1 MYRYAPD
8 GLPAGSPVVVVLHGC
23 TQDAATYFEGAG
35 WKSFADSAGF
45 SVVAAQQEQG
55 NNINKCFN
63 WFQSGDVA
71 RGQGEAASIKQ
82 MVDRT
87 VADLD
92 GDASRVFVTGLS
104 AGGAMTSSMLA
115 AYPDVFKAGAVI
127 AGLPHGCA
135 TTVAEAFTCMN
146 PGVTKSASEWGD
158 LARSAAPDHSGARP
172 TVSVWHGTA
181 DTTVVPASAKES
193 VKQWTDVHGADQ
205 EADAT
210 EELPGG
216 TTRDDYTGEG
226 GSVVVRE
233 LHREGHGS
241 RHACEAGR
249 GMRKGRQALPRHHLL
264 QPPHHE
270 GLGSGRLTGGPVP
283 SPALP
288 RRGLVR
294 ALAVR
299 VRPVTP
305 LGERAYA
312 NSAAP
317 RPPLSGA
324 RAGCRGVSTELS
336 SQALCAPDFHDGT
349 GAPR

>member
-1 MYRYAPD
+1 MKATSRRVALTLTTLTTLGLAAIGGTTQAAGFEPGAAASAERTGADTNEKKAEAAGLEKVGDFGSNPGALSMYRYAPD

-23 TQDAATYFEGAG
+23 TQDASTYFEGAG
-35 WKSFADSAGF
+35 WKSFADAGGF

-63 WFQSGDVA
+63 WFQSGDVS
-71 RGQGEAASIKQ
+71 RGQGEALSIKQ

-92 GDASRVFVTGLS
+92 ADASRVFVTGLS

-135 TTVAEAFTCMN
+135 KTVADAFTCMN
-146 PGVTKSASEWGD
+146 PGVSKTAAEWGD

-193 VKQWTDVHGADQ
+193 VKQWTNVHGTDQ

-216 TTRDDYTGEG
+216 TTRTDYTGGDG
-226 GSVVVRE
+226 GVVVRDYSVKDMP
-233 LHREGHGS
+233 HGTPVKPDEGCGK
-241 RHACEAGR
+241 AGEHFLDTICSS
-249 GMRKGRQALPRHHLL
+249 GRITADW
-264 QPPHHE
+264 
-270 GLGSGRLTGGPVP
+270 GLGG
-283 SPALP
+283 
-288 RRGLVR
+288 
-294 ALAVR
+294 
-299 VRPVTP
+299 
-305 LGERAYA
+305 
-312 NSAAP
+312 
-317 RPPLSGA
+317 
-324 RAGCRGVSTELS
+324 
-336 SQALCAPDFHDGT
+336 
-349 GAPR
+349 

>member
-1 MYRYAPD
+1 MKATSRRVALTLTTLTTLGLAAIGGTTQAAGTEPVAAESGTGTSAKEDARAEAAGLEKVGDFGSNPGGLSMYRYAPD

-226 GSVVVRE
+226 GSVVVRDYTVKDMV
-233 LHREGHGS
+233 HGTPVKPDEECGKAGKHFLDTICSS
-241 RHACEAGR
+241 RLIT
-249 GMRKGRQALPRHHLL
+249 KDW
-264 QPPHHE
+264 
-270 GLGSGRLTGGPVP
+270 GLGG
-283 SPALP
+283 
-288 RRGLVR
+288 
-294 ALAVR
+294 
-299 VRPVTP
+299 
-305 LGERAYA
+305 
-312 NSAAP
+312 
-317 RPPLSGA
+317 
-324 RAGCRGVSTELS
+324 
-336 SQALCAPDFHDGT
+336 
-349 GAPR
+349 